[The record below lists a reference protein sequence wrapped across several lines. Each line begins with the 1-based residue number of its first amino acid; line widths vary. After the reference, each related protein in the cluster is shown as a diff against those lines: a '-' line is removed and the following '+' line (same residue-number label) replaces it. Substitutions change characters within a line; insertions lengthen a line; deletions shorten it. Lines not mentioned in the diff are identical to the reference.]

1 MADCP
6 TDTPHFPE
14 FRGIY
19 ALGHNLLGTIARY
32 IGIMKNENTISA
44 LVPEVPSVLTVLQ
57 RGGHLQLDPVP
68 LTEIYAKMGQTA
80 AENAVCRT
88 LEDLALRLGGLL
100 DLKTT
105 CEFDKM
111 VRPAKTMATC
121 ADQVGLVEVARAAR
135 HVSNCAANRDGV
147 ALEATLAR
155 LERAYD
161 LAISEI
167 WDFRAY

>member
-1 MADCP
+1 MPSFITFEEPSIAISMGM
-6 TDTPHFPE
+6 TQQSSISTPVGE
-14 FRGIY
+14 
-19 ALGHNLLGTIARY
+19 
-32 IGIMKNENTISA
+32 IS
-44 LVPEVPSVLTVLQ
+44 SVLTMLQ

-68 LTEIYAKMGQTA
+68 LTQIYAKMGVEA

-88 LEDLALRLGGLL
+88 LEDLALRLGALM
-100 DLKTT
+100 DLRTT
-105 CEFDKM
+105 CAFPDM
-111 VRPAKTMATC
+111 VRPAKTMAC
-121 ADQVGLVEVARAAR
+121 VADQVGLLEVARAAR
-135 HVSNCAANRDGV
+135 HVSNCAEMADGI